1 MRTTRLAAISMR
13 ATVLAAA
20 AVCASCVMPNMEK
33 GDSRPIPIADALRN
47 MNVDLSHLNVIV
59 PSDLLKTPKGGTG
72 VIRDSAV
79 ADIKET
85 IANIQCYDMDYTT
98 DPKKPVP
105 KKDLRKRDPLIPVF
119 TGPMQLTVQGQ
130 YSLGGTLTLSV
141 TPSAAATATRQ
152 TQQQAMFPLTL
163 VSLATLPAF
172 YVGQQTTNIQYVAL
186 YKDQADAALGTD
198 QRKRVAEYLTNA
210 IAVATA
216 LTDIVDSALSRFDAN
231 EDQYCAGRDNKAK
244 TTVAASA
251 AYPQ

>member
-1 MRTTRLAAISMR
+1 
-13 ATVLAAA
+13 
-20 AVCASCVMPNMEK
+20 MPGMEK
-33 GDSRPIPIADALRN
+33 NDSRPIPIADALRN
-47 MNVDLSHLNVIV
+47 MNVDLSHLDVIV
-59 PSDLLKTPKGGTG
+59 PSDLLVTPKGGTG
-72 VIRDSAV
+72 AIRTSAV
-79 ADIKET
+79 AKMKDT

-98 DPKKPVP
+98 DPKNPAP

-130 YSLGGTLTLSV
+130 YSVGGTLTLSV

-186 YKDQADAALGTD
+186 YKDQADANLGPD
-198 QRKRVAEYLTNA
+198 QKKRVAEFLTNA
-210 IAVATA
+210 MAVGSA
-216 LTDIVDSALSRFDAN
+216 LTDIADSALSGFDGN
-231 EDQYCAGRDNKAK
+231 EDTYCIGRDNKAK

-251 AYPQ
+251 AYQ